1 MTENGI
7 RKKISMTMEAMS
19 KTGPVLKGTISK
31 AKTGHQIT
39 WKGEGNKTKILYVPD
54 DRLGEA
60 RKMVDAYKKM
70 KSLLERLADLNAQL
84 YKITAK

>member
-7 RKKISMTMEAMS
+7 RKKISMTVEAMS

-39 WKGEGNKTKILYVPD
+39 WKGEGNKTKILYVPN
-54 DRLGEA
+54 DRLDEA
-60 RKMVDAYKKM
+60 KKMIDAYKKM
-70 KSLLERLADLNAQL
+70 KMLLESLADLNAQL

>member
-1 MTENGI
+1 MTESGI
-7 RKKISMTMEAMS
+7 RKKISMTVEAMS

-54 DRLGEA
+54 DRLDEA
-60 RKMVDAYKKM
+60 RKMVDAYKKLKTLM
-70 KSLLERLADLNAQL
+70 ERLADLNAQL

>member
-7 RKKISMTMEAMS
+7 RKKISMTVEAMS

-54 DRLGEA
+54 DRLDEA
-60 RKMVDAYKKM
+60 KKMIDAYKKM
-70 KSLLERLADLNAQL
+70 RMLLESLADLNAQL

>member
-7 RKKISMTMEAMS
+7 KKKISMTVEAMT
-19 KTGPVLKGTISK
+19 KTGPLLKGTISK

-54 DRLGEA
+54 DRLDEA
-60 RKMVDAYKKM
+60 RKMVSAYKKM

>member
-1 MTENGI
+1 MTENSI
-7 RKKISMTMEAMS
+7 RKKISMTVEAMT
-19 KTGPVLKGTISK
+19 KTGPLLKGTISK

-54 DRLGEA
+54 DRLDEA
-60 RKMVDAYKKM
+60 RKMIGAYKKM
-70 KSLLERLADLNAQL
+70 KLLLERLADLNAQL

>member
-7 RKKISMTMEAMS
+7 RKKISMTVEAMS

-54 DRLGEA
+54 DRLDEA
-60 RKMVDAYKKM
+60 RKMVDAYKKL

>member
-7 RKKISMTMEAMS
+7 RKKISMTVEAMS

-54 DRLGEA
+54 DRLDEA
-60 RKMVDAYKKM
+60 KKMIDAYKKM
-70 KSLLERLADLNAQL
+70 KMLLESLADLNAQL

>member
-7 RKKISMTMEAMS
+7 RKKISMTVEAMS

-54 DRLGEA
+54 DRLDEA
-60 RKMVDAYKKM
+60 RKMVDAYKKL
-70 KSLLERLADLNAQL
+70 KTLLERLADLNAQL